1 MLLCEDFINN
11 YNFSFIVTMEIASE
25 KPYVIGLDMGG
36 TNSIFGIVD
45 QRGTIKA
52 QTAIK
57 TAAYPRVEDYVAAAV
72 EALQPALD
80 VVGGIGTVRGMG
92 IGAPNANYYT
102 GNIENA
108 ANLVWRG
115 TVPIAALFEEAL
127 GIPVRVTNDAN
138 AAAMGEMTYGVARGM
153 KNFIMITLGTGVG
166 SGIVVD
172 GKVVYGS
179 DGFAGE
185 LGHVIVD
192 RSPQARA
199 CGCGRRGCLET
210 YCSAT
215 GVARTACEM
224 LAASAEPSLLRAIN
238 PESITSFDVFQA
250 AEAGDDLAI
259 RIFEFTGHMLGAACA
274 NFAAFSS
281 PEAFVFFGGLTKAGE
296 YLMAPLR
303 RAYEEEILFV
313 YRGKARLL
321 VSSLNGSEAAVLG
334 ASALGWE

>member
-1 MLLCEDFINN
+1 
-11 YNFSFIVTMEIASE
+11 METDIE

-57 TAAYPRVEDYVAAAV
+57 TRAYPDVKDYVKAAA

-80 VVGGIGTVRGMG
+80 VVGGIDQIKGMG
-92 IGAPNANYYT
+92 IGAPNGNFYT
-102 GNIENA
+102 GTIEQA
-108 ANLVWRG
+108 ANLVWKG
-115 TVPIAALFEEAL
+115 TVPIAELFEEEL
-127 GIPVRVTNDAN
+127 GVPVRVTNDAN

-153 KNFIMITLGTGVG
+153 KNFIMITLGTVVG

-185 LGHVIVD
+185 LGHFVID
-192 RSPQARA
+192 RSPAARS
-199 CGCGRRGCLET
+199 CGCGRKGCLET

-215 GVARTACEM
+215 GVARTAREI
-224 LAASAEPSLLRAIN
+224 LARDDRPSLLRKLD
-238 PESITSFDVFQA
+238 PEEITSLDVYQA
-250 AEAGDDLAI
+250 AEAGDAI
-259 RIFEFTGHMLGAACA
+259 AIEIFDWTGTILGRSCA
-274 NFAAFSS
+274 DFATFNT
-281 PEAFVFFGGLTKAGE
+281 PEAFVFFGGLTKAGD
-296 YLMAPLR
+296 YLMNPLR
-303 RAYEEEILFV
+303 KAFEENILYIFK
-313 YRGKARLL
+313 GKTKLL
-321 VSSLNGSEAAVLG
+321 ISALNGSEAAVLG

>member
-1 MLLCEDFINN
+1 
-11 YNFSFIVTMEIASE
+11 MENEAE

-57 TAAYPRVEDYVAAAV
+57 TKAYADVHDYVAAAV

-80 VVGGIGTVRGMG
+80 VVGGIEQVRGMG
-92 IGAPNANYYT
+92 IGAPNGNFYT
-102 GNIENA
+102 GNIEYA
-108 ANLVWRG
+108 ANLVWPG
-115 TVPIAALFEEAL
+115 VVPIARLFEEAL
-127 GIPVRVTNDAN
+127 GIPTRVTNDAN

-185 LGHVIVD
+185 LGHLVVD
-192 RSPQARA
+192 HTSEGRS
-199 CGCGRRGCLET
+199 CGCGRSGCLET

-215 GVARTACEM
+215 GVARTAREM
-224 LAASAEPSLLRAIN
+224 LEKSTQPSKLRELNPAE
-238 PESITSFDVFQA
+238 ITSFDVFQA
-250 AEAGDDLAI
+250 AEAGDAVALE
-259 RIFEFTGHMLGAACA
+259 IFEFTGKLLGTACA
-274 NFAAFSS
+274 DFATFNS
-281 PEAFVFFGGLTKAGE
+281 PEAFVFFGGLTKAGD
-296 YLMAPLR
+296 YLMEPLR
-303 RAYEEEILFV
+303 KAYDENVLSL
-313 YRGKARLL
+313 YKNKAKLL
-321 VSSLNGSEAAVLG
+321 VSALNGSEAAVLG